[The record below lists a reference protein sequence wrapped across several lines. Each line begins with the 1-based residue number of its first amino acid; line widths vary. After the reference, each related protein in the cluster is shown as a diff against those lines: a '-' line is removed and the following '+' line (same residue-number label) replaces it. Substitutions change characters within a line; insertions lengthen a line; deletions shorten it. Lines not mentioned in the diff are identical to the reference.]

1 MEHPKRQ
8 IGPVAGLSY
17 CCSTVYTL
25 AASNI
30 VGSGS
35 DSPIPS
41 LPSIQIVQYLS
52 GHDTNNSM
60 EYLAVPGVFYK
71 TEWRIL

>member
-1 MEHPKRQ
+1 MEYPKRQ
-8 IGPVAGLSY
+8 VGRMAGLSY

-25 AASNI
+25 ATSNI
-30 VGSGS
+30 IGSGS

-41 LPSIQIVQYLS
+41 LPSIQIAQYPS
-52 GHDTNNSM
+52 GHDTNNPM
-60 EYLAVPGVFYK
+60 EYLAVSGVFYK